1 MAKISSKYAS
11 MVSNEDDLEIIDEE
25 IIKKVR
31 AR

>member
-1 MAKISSKYAS
+1 LAKISSKYAS
-11 MVSNEDDLEIIDEE
+11 MASNEDDLEIIDEE